1 MFSSSHGLGTEGFLS
16 IPLGTPLQTI
26 LQYLETEGETMRKKT
41 LELKRST
48 INTSVT
54 TLWST
59 NTNSIINIY
68 MLFCRSKTALN
79 QTVKEVQTSLGLS
92 NIRIYPHLTD
102 AQLIH
107 CLQELRQLSIAL
119 PHTDLSG
126 IKLALGYHH
135 GVSEDGELVI
145 PWKFEVIT

>member
-1 MFSSSHGLGTEGFLS
+1 MYVVL
-16 IPLGTPLQTI
+16 
-26 LQYLETEGETMRKKT
+26 
-41 LELKRST
+41 
-48 INTSVT
+48 
-54 TLWST
+54 
-59 NTNSIINIY
+59 
-68 MLFCRSKTALN
+68 CRSKAALN
-79 QTVKEVQTSLGLS
+79 QTVQEVQTLLGLS
-92 NIRIYPHLTD
+92 NIRINAQLTD

-107 CLQELRQLSIAL
+107 CLQELRQLAIVL